1 MKQTIK
7 RKALV
12 AGAITGGLA
21 GASHAATVQIT
32 LTGNMISF
40 NGGNQLVADITG
52 DGTDDV
58 IFNNDLL
65 GSFVAAINI
74 NGQRAHA
81 SYPLVTTYINTY
93 SGSIRNTFNKF
104 NADAQFANGGVGTP
118 ASIGLSDRNIKYL
131 NPVIFTD
138 SRINGGLP
146 TDGYLEVNSFA
157 AGQGANSVT
166 LTRFVFDDA
175 STTRPT
181 GVLTTTQYTEAVL
194 IPEPSSLTL
203 LALGAGG
210 LLARR
215 NRKKAA

>member
-7 RKALV
+7 SKALV

-21 GASHAATVQIT
+21 AASHAATVQIT
-32 LTGNMISF
+32 LTGNMISSS
-40 NGGNQLVADITG
+40 GGNQLVADITG

-58 IFNNDLL
+58 TFSNVVL
-65 GSFVAAINI
+65 GSNEVAINI
-74 NGQRAHA
+74 NGDRAHA
-81 SYPLVTTYINTY
+81 TFQVITSSSVTTYGTY
-93 SGSIRNTFNKF
+93 FNTFSQF

-118 ASIGLSDRNIKYL
+118 ASVASAARNIKYL
-131 NPVIFTD
+131 NPVTFTD

-146 TDGYLEVNSFA
+146 TDGYLEVNSIA
-157 AGQGANSVT
+157 AGLGANSVT

>member
-7 RKALV
+7 SKALV

-21 GASHAATVQIT
+21 AASHAATVQIT

-58 IFNNDLL
+58 TFSNVVSASNE
-65 GSFVAAINI
+65 VAINI
-74 NGQRAHA
+74 NGDRASA
-81 SYPLVTTYINTY
+81 SSQVVTSRIYTSSGTFVY
-93 SGSIRNTFNKF
+93 SFSQF
-104 NADAQFANGGVGTP
+104 NADAQFANSGVGTP
-118 ASIGLSDRNIKYL
+118 APVASLARNIKYL
-131 NPVIFTD
+131 NPVTFTD

-146 TDGYLEVNSFA
+146 TDGYLEVNSIA
-157 AGQGANSVT
+157 AGLGANSVT

>member
-7 RKALV
+7 SKALV

-21 GASHAATVQIT
+21 GANHAATVQIT

-40 NGGNQLVADITG
+40 NGGNQLVTDITG

-58 IFNNDLL
+58 TFSNDLL
-65 GSFVAAINI
+65 GSNVAAINI
-74 NGQRAHA
+74 NGYRANA
-81 SYPLVTTYINTY
+81 SFQVVTSRIYTA
-93 SGSIRNTFNKF
+93 SGSVVNSFSQFT
-104 NADAQFANGGVGTP
+104 AGAQFANGGVGTP
-118 ASIGLSDRNIKYL
+118 TAMGTSARNIKYL
-131 NPVIFTD
+131 NPVTFTD

-146 TDGYLEVNSFA
+146 TDGYLEVNSIA
-157 AGQGANSVT
+157 AGSTANSVT

-181 GVLTTTQYTEAVL
+181 GVSTTTPYTPAVL